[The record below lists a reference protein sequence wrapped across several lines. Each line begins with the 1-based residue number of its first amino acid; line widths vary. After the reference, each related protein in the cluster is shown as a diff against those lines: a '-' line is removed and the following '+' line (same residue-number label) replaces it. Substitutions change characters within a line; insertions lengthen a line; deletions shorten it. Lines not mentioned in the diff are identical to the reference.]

1 MKKSTIGALLSA
13 AVLAV
18 SSASAQL
25 PQEQPSSWHNEVVV
39 SDRGHIWG
47 KPEAD
52 TRLIEFISYS
62 CGVCASFAKE
72 GDPALEYA
80 FVSPGHVAVEIRPVI
95 RNALDLTVSM
105 LVACGGPEK
114 FKGNHAMFLR
124 SQSDWLDIAINAPQ
138 TQVAIWNRGDRNA
151 RVNLAAALDFDDMM
165 ATRRGY
171 TASEVSTC
179 LADDAMAQQLL
190 ANDDADRAA
199 FAIQGT
205 PSFALDGNLLEGVHS
220 WGTLYPILSD
230 TVRGR
235 LAPPEQGF
243 TNQ

>member
-1 MKKSTIGALLSA
+1 MLS
-13 AVLAV
+13 V

-25 PQEQPSSWHNEVVV
+25 PQERPSSWHNEVEI

-47 KPEAD
+47 NPQAD
-52 TRLIEFISYS
+52 TELIEFISYS
-62 CGVCASFAKE
+62 CSVCASFAKE

-80 FVSPGHVAVEIRPVI
+80 FVSPGHVAVEIRSVI

-114 FKGNHAMFLR
+114 FKGNHSMFLR
-124 SQSDWLDIAINAPQ
+124 AQSDWLAVALNAPQ
-138 TQVAIWNRGDRNA
+138 TQRDIWNRGDRAA
-151 RVNLAAALDFDDMM
+151 RVNMAAALDLDDMM
-165 ATRRGY
+165 VNRRGY
-171 TASEVSTC
+171 TATEVSTC
-179 LADDAMAQQLL
+179 LADQQMATRLLENDA
-190 ANDDADRAA
+190 ADREEFA
-199 FAIQGT
+199 FPGT
-205 PSFALDGNLLEGVHS
+205 PSFAMDGTLLAGVHD
-220 WGTLYPILSD
+220 WTGLYPILGN